1 MSILWRLTVTV
12 YDSMRILCLD
22 FILKARS
29 LRFRDVAD
37 SDISKINAVSCL
49 TCCLLLVCSVMM
61 KWPTTKR
68 EVGETSK
75 PGRAW
80 ARALARKV
88 ARGGWYGDN

>member
-1 MSILWRLTVTV
+1 MSSVVTLYDLPLSKRSDTVSDGGCWV
-12 YDSMRILCLD
+12 VIDI
-22 FILKARS
+22 RS
-29 LRFRDVAD
+29 
-37 SDISKINAVSCL
+37 
-49 TCCLLLVCSVMM
+49 CLLLVCSVMM